1 MRIDRKTIQISLV
14 SFGLLLILSTYF
26 IYPLIKEKTFK
37 AEQVF
42 EENIIET
49 ETNKYL
55 GEWASSKLG
64 KKGLEKQNY
73 IDEIIKADMEEAG
86 SEDVFRKLKKDFEAA
101 SIPIEDSEIRNQME
115 KALVAKNESEE
126 TTTFENIKYKGE
138 TSDNTFTI
146 KSEKANILSGDPDIV
161 YMDNMHVTIFL
172 KDRTVVI
179 ISDKGRYNK
188 ANYNIFF
195 ENNVEATDG
204 ETVLYSDNLD
214 LISAEEKAIVY
225 NGVRVIDEKSS
236 LLADKIHYDFETK
249 FYRISMFNNEKVK
262 VKLVE

>member
-1 MRIDRKTIQISLV
+1 MK
-14 SFGLLLILSTYF
+14 
-26 IYPLIKEKTFK
+26 K
-37 AEQVF
+37 F
-42 EENIIET
+42 EEREKSF
-49 ETNKYL
+49 EKKFAKDQELQFKVAARTNKYL
-55 GEWASSKLG
+55 GAWASSKLG
-64 KKGLEKQNY
+64 KNDSEQQKY
-73 IDEIIKADMEEAG
+73 IQEIIKADMEEAG

-101 SIPIEDSEIRNQME
+101 SIPVEDSEIRNQMD
-115 KALVAKNESEE
+115 KALIAKNENEDA
-126 TTTFENIKYKGE
+126 TTFENIKYKGE

-146 KSEKANILSGDPDIV
+146 KSEKANILSGDPDMV

-188 ANYNIFF
+188 SNYNIFF